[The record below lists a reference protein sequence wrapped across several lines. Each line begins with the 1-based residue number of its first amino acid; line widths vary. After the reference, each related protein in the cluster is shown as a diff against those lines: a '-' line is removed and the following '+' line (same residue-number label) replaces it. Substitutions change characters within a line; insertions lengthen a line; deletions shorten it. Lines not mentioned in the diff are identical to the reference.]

1 MTSVQEQFESDQPL
15 EPLDPFNPFE
25 PLNPIRRRPVPKRP
39 FKAPEGALK
48 WIREPLMDVFEEE
61 KAIKIYAEVQSEDE
75 DDIQINVTAGK
86 AEVYRSLISEAEGF
100 GEVWKIVKDTVK
112 DSLGKHRVG
121 MMLFLDDLPL
131 HLGAYH
137 PLGTNN
143 IVLNR
148 TLVQI
153 VEAATKS
160 KQHVNGF
167 VYSLLVHEYLHAL
180 GHVPEAEVR
189 SLVYKISR
197 ECFGENHIVTSL
209 AEKSPWAL
217 LKGIPLRGIEAPRR
231 AMEIVK
237 DFEKPNQGYI
247 V

>member
-1 MTSVQEQFESDQPL
+1 MSWIYQKTACDEGFSHRVSNLLGLQSPRDERSG
-15 EPLDPFNPFE
+15 
-25 PLNPIRRRPVPKRP
+25 
-39 FKAPEGALK
+39 KAKNNRKL
-48 WIREPLMDVFEEE
+48 
-61 KAIKIYAEVQSEDE
+61 Q
-75 DDIQINVTAGK
+75 AGK
-86 AEVYRSLISEAEGF
+86 EFSTAEVYRSRISKAESF
-100 GEVWKIVKDTVK
+100 GEVWEIAKDTVK
-112 DSLGKHRVG
+112 DSLGEHRVG

-153 VEAATKS
+153 VEVATKS
-160 KQHVNGF
+160 KRLVNGF

-180 GHVPEAEVR
+180 GHIPEAEVR

-197 ECFGENHIVTSL
+197 ECFGEDHIVTSL

-217 LKGIPLRGIEAPRR
+217 LRGIPLRGIEAPRR

-237 DFEKPNQGYI
+237 DFEKPNQRYI